1 MKINIICTYSDNFI
15 IGIDNKIPWDI
26 EEKITYYE
34 DLVYF
39 NSITLQSDE
48 NYQDTG
54 VIKKNIVIMGYN
66 TYECIGK
73 QKLFDRIN
81 IIITTKKLKSSK
93 RNGIYFVNSL
103 DLCMELC
110 NKLYSRKN
118 FINKIFIIG
127 GEKIYNYFFRSNYY
141 NLLDKVYITRIY
153 RKYNGNK
160 KFCELEENFYYTSVR
175 KSDNYNEIEYRVLQ
189 YDPIFFH
196 PEVIYL
202 CKLFDMMKENKVE
215 KIENIKNLK
224 NVEIYQSFN
233 FNLKIDLTKYFPLFS
248 ICKKNKEILIKNI
261 MTLFTKD
268 VFFSKINDIIIK
280 IKNNNKFGLYINLLD
295 LYPYNSIYYFN
306 YKYDSVKEKNI
317 LSCNVNHSRGNMLSE
332 VINNILFSSLLV
344 HFICKLTE
352 SVPFSVNYQCMENYY
367 FKDNKYKV
375 EKLIWTVPTILP
387 LLKIKDREQKVISD
401 FEYNDLEF
409 LGLEI

>member
-1 MKINIICTYSDNFI
+1 MKINVICAYSDKFI
-15 IGIDNKIPWDI
+15 IGIDNKIPWDV

-39 NSITLQSDE
+39 NSITLQSSDE
-48 NYQDTG
+48 DIDINS
-54 VIKKNIVIMGYN
+54 VKKNIVIMGYN
-66 TYECIGK
+66 TYKCIGK

-118 FINKIFIIG
+118 IINKIFIIG
-127 GEKIYNYFFRSNYY
+127 GEKIYNYFFTSNYY
-141 NLLDKVYITRIY
+141 NLLDKVYITRIHK
-153 RKYNGNK
+153 KYNGNK

-175 KSDNYNEIEYRVLQ
+175 KSDNYDEIEYRVLQ

-202 CKLFDMMKENKVE
+202 CKLFDMIKENKIE
-215 KIENIKNLK
+215 KIEHLK
-224 NVEIYQSFN
+224 NIEIYQSFN

-261 MTLFTKD
+261 MTLFKKE

-306 YKYDSVKEKNI
+306 YKYDSVKEKNV

-332 VINNILFSSLLV
+332 VINNILFSSLMV

-352 SVPFSVNYQCMENYY
+352 LVPFYVNYQCMENYY
-367 FKDNKYKV
+367 LKDDKYKV
-375 EKLIWTVPTILP
+375 EKLIWTVPTVLP
-387 LLKIKDREQKVISD
+387 LLKIKDREQKIISD
-401 FEYNDLEF
+401 FEFDDLVF

>member
-1 MKINIICTYSDNFI
+1 MKVNVICTYSDNFI

-39 NSITLQSDE
+39 NSITLQSSDE
-48 NYQDTG
+48 DIDINS
-54 VIKKNIVIMGYN
+54 VKKNIVIMGYN

-118 FINKIFIIG
+118 IINKIFIIG
-127 GEKIYNYFFRSNYY
+127 GEKIYNYFFTSNYY
-141 NLLDKVYITRIY
+141 NLLDKVYITRIHK
-153 RKYNGNK
+153 KYNGNK

-175 KSDNYNEIEYRVLQ
+175 KSDNYDEIEYRVLK
-189 YDPIFFH
+189 YDPIFMH
-196 PEVIYL
+196 PEEIYL
-202 CKLFDMMKENKVE
+202 CKLLDMMKENKLE
-215 KIENIKNLK
+215 KIEHLK
-224 NVEIYQSFN
+224 NIEIYQSFH

-248 ICKKNKEILIKNI
+248 ICKKNKDILMQNI
-261 MTLFTKD
+261 MTLFKKD

-280 IKNNNKFGLYINLLD
+280 IQNNNKFGLYINLLD